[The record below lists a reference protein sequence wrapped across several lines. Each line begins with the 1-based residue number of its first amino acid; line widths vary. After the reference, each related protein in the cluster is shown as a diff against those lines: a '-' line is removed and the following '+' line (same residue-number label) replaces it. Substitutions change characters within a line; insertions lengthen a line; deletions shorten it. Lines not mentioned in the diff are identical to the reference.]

1 MIAEEQII
9 QFMLKN
15 KERKFIYLMKGDF
28 MKGERERER
37 ERKRERERREREEEE
52 EEEKE
57 KEEQRENKINKI
69 FCTYILSR
77 QYLRQCS

>member
-28 MKGERERER
+28 MKGEREGEREKERER
-37 ERKRERERREREEEE
+37 EKREGGGGGRGKGKGRAER
-52 EEEKE
+52 K
-57 KEEQRENKINKI
+57 QNK
-69 FCTYILSR
+69 
-77 QYLRQCS
+77 